1 VSGLRERKK
10 LATRLAIHEAGM
22 RLFAERGFAATTID
36 QIAEA
41 ADVSRA
47 TVFGYFPTKEEIVFG
62 DASVAIGALA
72 EGLAARPAGLSTVE
86 AVRGWLGDLSG
97 WIDPDL
103 PLQLRLSREV
113 PSVGA
118 RRLQLRHEI
127 QDVLAGALLDEL
139 GPGRELTA
147 QLAAAV
153 LVTALNTVE
162 ELAAARMEE
171 DGRELSGEE
180 IDRLLDDAMA
190 FIEAGVQ
197 RS

>member
-22 RLFAERGFAATTID
+22 RLFGERGFAATTID

-62 DASVAIGALA
+62 DASVAIGGLA
-72 EGLAARPAGLSTVE
+72 EGLAARPAGVSTVE

-118 RRLQLRHEI
+118 RRLQLRDAI
-127 QDVLAGALLDEL
+127 QEALAGALVDEL

-153 LVTALNTVE
+153 LVTALKTVE
-162 ELAAARMEE
+162 ELAAARMEA
-171 DGRELSGEE
+171 DGHELSGEE